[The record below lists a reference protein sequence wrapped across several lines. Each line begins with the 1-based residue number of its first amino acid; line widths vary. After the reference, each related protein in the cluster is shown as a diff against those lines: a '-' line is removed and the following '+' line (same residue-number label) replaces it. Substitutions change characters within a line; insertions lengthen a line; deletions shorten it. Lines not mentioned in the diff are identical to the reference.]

1 MDALIRAKVSRVLRE
16 PYLNPKV
23 RAGLIFTA
31 ITIKTKE
38 ERKKFNTV
46 LDSFMAQ
53 IKETNLKK
61 KGEVQPTFKDSL
73 EKFQVYC

>member
-1 MDALIRAKVSRVLRE
+1 MDALIQAKVCKVLRE
-16 PYLNPKV
+16 PLLNPQVK
-23 RAGLIFTA
+23 AKLIFTA

-46 LDSFMAQ
+46 LDSFMGQ

-61 KGEVQPTFKDSL
+61 KGAVQPSFKDSQ